1 MPIRSSSGTEPACR
15 RRRSTGSGRRRP
27 GRTCS
32 RSSSTACARASSS
45 ALLSAAIASVIG
57 MTVGFVAGYRG
68 GVVDEILSVLTNV
81 VLVIPTLAVLIIV
94 AAYLSVR
101 GLVTRGAP
109 DRRHLVAVGGAGDP
123 RPDVLARL
131 ARLRQPRA
139 AVGRPRQPRDRP
151 RDRAEH
157 GLLPLPRLHPA
168 LRRLDPDRRV
178 PRLPRPRPDER
189 DVARRDDEQ
198 RGRVRARSRSGCGG
212 GSCPRGSRSRPSSAA
227 ST

>member
-1 MPIRSSSGTEPACR
+1 MFAQFVYGL
-15 RRRSTGSGRRRP
+15 
-27 GRTCS
+27 
-32 RSSSTACARASSS
+32 RASFVVG
-45 ALLSAAIASVIG
+45 ALSAARRRDRSAWPSG
-57 MTVGFVAGYRG
+57 SSAGYRG
-68 GVVDEILSVLTNV
+68 GVVDEVLSVLTNV

-101 GLVTRGAP
+101 GLVAEALLIGLTSWPWAARAIRAQTFSLASR
-109 DRRHLVAVGGAGDP
+109 DFVS
-123 RPDVLARL
+123 LARL
-131 ARLRQPRA
+131 SGRGQRA
-139 AVGRPRQPRDRP
+139 RDRP

-198 RGRVRARSRSGCGG
+198 RRRLERAPARDVVVVRAAGLAIMAIVGG
-212 GSCPRGSRSRPSSAA
+212 LYVMNVGLDEIFNPRLREL
-227 ST
+227 